1 MKKYLSYLAIFILT
15 TIVFSSCTKK
25 QEIKTEKDNR
35 NALITI
41 TPKDTSVTFKYRPKT
56 GDVFKHKAEKYN
68 KVTEEINFPKPEKVV
83 SESKGLYFTTLEVLE
98 VGESGAVTFKARF
111 DSLLVE
117 QTSQLKDS
125 TVSIKYNSNVK
136 DTSILTVETVLFDNL
151 VGNNFKIRVSEN
163 GEILDTYET
172 EKIVEN
178 VLTFFK
184 NSKDERTKEI
194 TEELNK
200 SEDVYNQQKQLL
212 KGDVSNTITSIFSQ
226 IVQEL
231 PKGTVPKDSTWTKI
245 QKDEKSLFNEQ
256 LIVNYSITEVKSDN
270 QDALV
275 TIAAV
280 MTSDYDSK
288 PVKDKKMGVTVSLED
303 FEAKGT
309 GKLVLD
315 LNRGVVKLLD
325 NDISSHRKF
334 VQKNSRGD
342 KSILLRD
349 INIKYKVELIN

>member
-1 MKKYLSYLAIFILT
+1 MKKYFSYSAIFIFA
-15 TIVFSSCTKK
+15 TIVLFSCTKK
-25 QEIKTEKDNR
+25 QEIKTEKKEG

-41 TPKDTSVTFKYRPKT
+41 TQKDTSVTFKYKPKV
-56 GDVFKHKAEKYN
+56 GDVFKHRAEKYN
-68 KVTEEINFPKPEKVV
+68 KVSEEITVPKPDKII
-83 SESKGLYFTTLEVLE
+83 SESKGLYFTTLEVVE
-98 VGESGAVTFKARF
+98 IGESGVITFKARF

-125 TVSIKYNSNVK
+125 TVSIKYNSNIK

-172 EKIVEN
+172 EKIIDN
-178 VLTFFK
+178 VLLFFK

-194 TEELNK
+194 TDELNK

-212 KGDVSNTITSIFSQ
+212 KGDVSNTITSVFSQ

-256 LIVNYSITEVKSDN
+256 LIVNYSITDVKSDDK
-270 QDALV
+270 DALV
-275 TIAAV
+275 TIGAV

-303 FEAKGT
+303 FEAKGS
-309 GKLVLD
+309 GKLIID
-315 LNRGVVKLLD
+315 FNRGVVKLLD
-325 NDISSHRKF
+325 NNISSHRKF

-342 KSILLRD
+342 RSVLLRD